1 MSLILTLVFVLT
13 SILVCIVV
21 LIQEGKGGGLGGAFG
36 GAGQQTF
43 GVGTRGITR
52 FTAAV
57 VVVMLLA
64 ALGTHWTTDSA
75 SRSVIEDGGRSVL
88 DAAPGDAGGTG
99 SVLDQN
105 GGGAGGSAPAGGGQ

>member
-1 MSLILTLVFVLT
+1 MTLILNLVFVLA
-13 SILVCIVV
+13 SILICVVV

-57 VVVMLLA
+57 VVVMLLS
-64 ALGTHWTTDSA
+64 ALGTHWTRTS
-75 SRSVIEDGGRSVL
+75 SSTSLVEQGGQSIL
-88 DAAPGDAGGTG
+88 EADTGNGGG
-99 SVLDQN
+99 SVLD
-105 GGGAGGSAPAGGGQ
+105 GGTTGDQ

>member
-1 MSLILTLVFVLT
+1 MTLILTLLFLFCA
-13 SILVCIVV
+13 ILVCVVV

-52 FTAAV
+52 FTAGV

-64 ALGTHWTTDSA
+64 ALGTHWTTRSA
-75 SRSVIEDGGRSVL
+75 SQSVTEQGGTSIM
-88 DAAPGDAGGTG
+88 DAAPEDE
-99 SVLDQN
+99 
-105 GGGAGGSAPAGGGQ
+105 